1 MNDKQLA
8 ELRGLLEAKLAEIDE
23 NATSMAVESRE
34 LAEDQGDEAGFLSED
49 GSSLAEAERLDVFS
63 GYLAQMRAR
72 IMNALERMEEGAY
85 GKCMR
90 CGKDIP
96 IDRLRAIPYAEYDVA
111 CQEIIDHQQAVRAGT
126 A

>member
-8 ELRGLLEAKLAEIDE
+8 ELRGLLDAKLAEIEE
-23 NATSMAVESRE
+23 NVSSMAVESRE
-34 LAEDQGDEAGFLSED
+34 MAEDQGDEAGFLSED

-63 GYLAQMRAR
+63 GNLAQMRAR

>member
-1 MNDKQLA
+1 MPLHPAIAARLPMLD
-8 ELRGLLEAKLAEIDE
+8 GIP
-23 NATSMAVESRE
+23 SMMVGHA
-34 LAEDQGDEAGFLSED
+34 DP
-49 GSSLAEAERLDVFS
+49 
-63 GYLAQMRAR
+63 QMRAR

>member
-23 NATSMAVESRE
+23 NASSMAVESRE
-34 LAEDQGDEAGFLSED
+34 MAEDQGDEPGFLSED

-63 GYLAQMRAR
+63 GNLAQMRAR
-72 IMNALERMEEGAY
+72 IMNALERMENGTY

-111 CQEIIDHQQAVRAGT
+111 CQEIIDREQAVRAGT

>member
-1 MNDKQLA
+1 MNDQQLA
-8 ELRGLLEAKLAEIDE
+8 ELRGLLEAKLAEIDG
-23 NATSMAVESRE
+23 NVSSMAVESRE

-63 GYLAQMRAR
+63 SNLTQMRAR
-72 IMNALERMEEGAY
+72 IMNALERMEDGAY
-85 GKCMR
+85 GTCMR

-96 IDRLRAIPYAEYDVA
+96 IDRLRAIPYAEYDVT
-111 CQEIIDHQQAVRAGT
+111 CQEIIDREQAVRAGT